1 LTLSFITYSSS
12 SFIISLSS
20 PQNFLIHPLYEAQLQ
35 HSIIN
40 IEVLN
45 DISNRLAAQKAD
57 ISRIT
62 PSDSGTMIKII
73 QKVDE

>member
-1 LTLSFITYSSS
+1 
-12 SFIISLSS
+12 
-20 PQNFLIHPLYEAQLQ
+20 LQ